1 MNRRNLQKFVGCA
14 LSAIVILGNV
24 GTVTDFCYAQEVKNS
39 NEETDALITFYSN
52 SDKKVDEE
60 YKYCIQSGKNT
71 QIINKISEI
80 EDAEVEKVFED
91 IAISKGNEEV
101 VDVVE
106 NLEEVYVEPNI
117 LVNGCS
123 DSAEYY
129 EEVQWYIDALNI
141 DFEQDSD
148 EQIKVELLDSGVA
161 ENSKIENVH
170 RVDLISDEECNVLY
184 DDTNSHGTAM
194 AGIICADGSDGEFI
208 GINSGIDLYSV
219 KVLDS
224 NLQASISTVVEGIY
238 WGIEND
244 VDVINMS
251 FGTTYN
257 SEILYNAI
265 SAASDAGIILVAAA
279 GNDSSQGV
287 LYPAAYEEV
296 ISVGATDSQGD
307 IVAAYAN
314 GERVDIYA
322 PGVQIVSTSA
332 FDGYVCESGTSFAC
346 AEITAIVSRL
356 LSIDGISDENIK
368 DLLVYSGK
376 HIESETG
383 SGILADYGY
392 AVEIAEEFLR
402 DGQEESGLEVVNN
415 TPVETYDTDNLVAGM
430 WNTKTHKWLVENATS
445 SATSLNATYLTCML
459 YAAQKSDSFKSI
471 YVSTYNGSTDDY
483 GGLHG
488 LGCYTANLKALWKFA
503 NYTNQGQSISA
514 AKASALASLS
524 AEELALHGQAETNSL
539 KNTTSGMLD
548 TAGCF
553 LTWVQSDSSNSGLAA
568 TSAYRKY
575 LVVGLCIHQIGDIYA
590 HRTLVPAYAFE
601 NAVESCPDESYASDN
616 SSDFASYLVKDSFG
630 EWNVLYTDFQSGK
643 DIPFTSLSNEKYDP
657 KFGNEKYEDNQ
668 AFCRERLNA
677 ASKVCRD
684 FFARVS
690 SSSNN
695 IPTPTIIIEQT
706 NVELIHSD
714 IYITYYTG

>member
-1 MNRRNLQKFVGCA
+1 MKRRNLQKIVGSA
-14 LSAIVILGNV
+14 LTAILVLGNV
-24 GTVTDFCYAQEVKNS
+24 GAANDFCYAQKVKKN
-39 NEETDALITFYSN
+39 NEETDVLTTFYSN

-60 YKYCIQSGKNT
+60 YKYCIQSGKNK
-71 QIINKISEI
+71 QIINQIDGI
-80 EDAEVEKVFED
+80 EDAEVEKVFDD
-91 IAISKGNEEV
+91 IAISKGNE
-101 VDVVE
+101 DAIDLVE

-123 DSAEYY
+123 DTAEYY
-129 EEVQWYIDALNI
+129 EDVQWYIDALNI
-141 DFEQDSD
+141 DFEQDSN

-161 ENSKIENVH
+161 GNSKLQNIH
-170 RVDLISDEECNVLY
+170 RVDLISEEECNVLY
-184 DDTNSHGTAM
+184 DDTNSHGTAL
-194 AGIICADGSDGEFI
+194 AGVMCADGSDGEFI
-208 GINSGIDLYSV
+208 GINSEIDLYSV
-219 KVLDS
+219 KVLDT

-244 VDVINMS
+244 VDIINMS

-265 SAASDAGIILVAAA
+265 SAASDAGIILIAAA

-296 ISVGATDSQGD
+296 ISVGATDSEGN
-307 IVAAYAN
+307 IVTAYAN
-314 GERVDIYA
+314 GEQVDIYA
-322 PGVQIVSTSA
+322 PGVQIVSPSA
-332 FDGYVCESGTSFAC
+332 FDGYVCESGTSLAC
-346 AEITAIVSRL
+346 AEITAVVSRL
-356 LSIDGISDENIK
+356 LAIDGISSENVK
-368 DLLVYSGK
+368 ELMVYSGK
-376 HIESETG
+376 NIESDSG

-392 AVEIAEEFLR
+392 AVEVAEEFLR
-402 DGQEESGLEVVNN
+402 EEQEGGSLQGVNV
-415 TPVETYDTDNLVAGM
+415 TPVETYDTDHLVAGL
-430 WNTKTHKWLVENATS
+430 WDTDTHKWLVKNATS

-459 YAAQKSDSFKSI
+459 YGAQKSDSFKSI
-471 YVSTYNGSTDDY
+471 YVSSYNGSTDDY

-524 AEELALHGQAETNSL
+524 AEELALQGQAENSRI
-539 KNTTSGMLD
+539 NTTSGMLD

-553 LTWVQSDSSNSGLAA
+553 LTWVQSDNSNSGLAA

-601 NAVESCPDESYASDN
+601 NAVATCPDESYGSNN
-616 SSDFASYLVKDSFG
+616 SSDYASYLVKSDFG
-630 EWNVLYTDFQSGK
+630 AWDILYSDFQNGK
-643 DIPFTSLSNEKYDP
+643 DIPFTSLTNKKYKP
-657 KFGNEKYEDNQ
+657 QFGNEKYEDNQ
-668 AFCRERLNA
+668 KFCRERLNA

-690 SSSNN
+690 SSTNN
-695 IPTPTIIIEQT
+695 VPTPTIIIEQT
-706 NVELIHSD
+706 NVELIHSE
-714 IYITYYTG
+714 IYLTYYTE